1 MQSKQSEKSR
11 REIQIF
17 HLQDCHPG
25 AAIAWGYVP
34 FPISMVCD
42 AFSRSYFR
50 WKAVFLCWTLFPV
63 NAGLVTKVGLKECT
77 GEFILRT
84 LAWGM
89 EVARFCE
96 ALFEQ
101 LGPTRKL
108 RNSEPAPRSPHNPY
122 IFSRWLSTRFSF
134 LSTIHSFLCFCLLGL
149 YPSLLVLSPSM
160 PWPMPHFTWKLLAI
174 FSLRTSGMPT
184 NQTNSPCRTKKQSI
198 FLNWDETLN
207 NFTAKAGT
215 A

>member
-1 MQSKQSEKSR
+1 M
-11 REIQIF
+11 
-17 HLQDCHPG
+17 
-25 AAIAWGYVP
+25 
-34 FPISMVCD
+34 M
-42 AFSRSYFR
+42 
-50 WKAVFLCWTLFPV
+50 LFPDPTFLIVAGKRFSYVGPSV
-63 NAGLVTKVGLKECT
+63 NAGLVTKIGLKECT
-77 GEFILRT
+77 GELILRT

-160 PWPMPHFTWKLLAI
+160 P
-174 FSLRTSGMPT
+174 
-184 NQTNSPCRTKKQSI
+184 
-198 FLNWDETLN
+198 
-207 NFTAKAGT
+207 
-215 A
+215 